1 MTMIEI
7 KMSRPHREAFAIIS
21 LALATL
27 LVVGMAG
34 CSAGDDPIF
43 ADGGG
48 GGDGG
53 ALPDA
58 ASCLPNNDGVIDIS
72 EVAFLPG
79 LAVTYRINQ
88 PGSTVGVDV
97 AGKTIDGTLQWD
109 FSARDGV
116 TFTTA
121 LEQLKGQWYAS
132 LFPNASHVV
141 PSDSTG
147 KTLQVIQVDGDRLL
161 LLGVVS
167 READVTRLVYDKPVL
182 FLRFPLKVG
191 DSYSTTAQ
199 APNGKLDGLPIATED
214 TYSVKI
220 DAVGTVR
227 LPFVKLAKT
236 LRIRVDVQTK
246 AVGGVSN
253 SVRQV
258 QWFHECYGEIARV
271 VSKTGETQPDFK
283 EATEF
288 RRLSF

>member
-1 MTMIEI
+1 MTTIRI
-7 KMSRPHREAFAIIS
+7 KMYRPQEMSALV
-21 LALATL
+21 LALAL
-27 LVVGMAG
+27 ALAG
-34 CSAGDDPIF
+34 CSAGDDPLF

-48 GGDGG
+48 GSDGG
-53 ALPDA
+53 PLPDA
-58 ASCLPNNDGVIDIS
+58 ANCLPNNDGVIDID

-79 LAVTYRINQ
+79 LAVTYRIND
-88 PGSTVGVDV
+88 PGSTVAIDV
-97 AGKTIDGTLQWD
+97 AGKTVGGGLEWD

-121 LEQLKGQWYAS
+121 LEEVKDQWWAP
-132 LFPNASHVV
+132 LFPNASHAV
-141 PSDSTG
+141 PSDSSG
-147 KTLQVIQVDGDRLL
+147 KNLQVVQVDGNRLL

-167 READVTRLVYDKPVL
+167 RANDVTRLVYDKPVL

-199 APNGKLDGLPIATED
+199 APNGKLEGLPIATED
-214 TYSVKI
+214 TYTVKI
-220 DAVGTVR
+220 DALGTVR

-246 AVGGVSN
+246 AVGGVEN
-253 SVRQV
+253 SVKQV

-271 VSKTGETQPDFK
+271 VSKTGETQANFT